1 MWLKL
6 ILAIIILIEC
16 VVVIYLPSHIE
27 SRMINKKN
35 HKVFNMEN
43 FENVASGAILALAFI
58 HMLPEV
64 ITLLNKN
71 NISIY
76 YCFGLILISVA
87 FLNITDI
94 LYDHHET
101 CSDIENA
108 EDTNTNKFSIKNASN
123 QNDTNDQI
131 DIEMRS
137 LSVKENTNFP
147 NNFIFETFK
156 SNAFFIVLS
165 LFIHSFVEGLLI
177 GSLKDKNPIIIVGLS
192 MIAHKWVECL
202 IIYKNAVK
210 KTEDPIL
217 SFIYAWSFILSLPL
231 GIVVAVLSF
240 SSNEFVEIIFSSI
253 ACGFF
258 LYLSFNMTKD
268 ITVTKANKF
277 YISFSYFFGV
287 CGMST
292 LMIIFNYLEDSNIV

>member
-6 ILAIIILIEC
+6 ILAIVILIEC
-16 VVVIYLPSHIE
+16 IVVIYLPSHIE
-27 SRMINKKN
+27 SRIMNKKK
-35 HKVFNMEN
+35 HKIFNMEN

-64 ITLLNKN
+64 IGLLNKN
-71 NISIY
+71 NLTIY
-76 YCFGLILISVA
+76 CCFGLILISVT

-94 LYDHHET
+94 LYDHHTEN
-101 CSDIENA
+101 CSDIDNA
-108 EDTNTNKFSIKNASN
+108 EKNTNKFTINSASDKNIR
-123 QNDTNDQI
+123 DHI
-131 DIEMRS
+131 DIEMES
-137 LSVKENTNFP
+137 LSIKENTNLS
-147 NNFIFETFK
+147 NNFIFDTFK

-192 MIAHKWVECL
+192 MIAHKWAECL
-202 IIYKNAVK
+202 MIYKNAVK
-210 KTEDPIL
+210 KTKDPIL
-217 SFIYAWSFILSLPL
+217 SSIYAWSFILSLPL
-231 GIVVAVLSF
+231 GILVAVLSF

-292 LMIIFNYLEDSNIV
+292 LMIVFNYLEKSNVV